1 MGTLFAYLYLWNILR
16 VPVRMKPRQS
26 EELINLFLF
35 MITSQTFIILAFRN
49 KVQTSLFRSLADK
62 RLQLTLLQ

>member
-35 MITSQTFIILAFRN
+35 MITSQTFIILTFRN
-49 KVQTSLFRSLADK
+49 KVQTSLFRLLADK
-62 RLQLTLLQ
+62 GLQLTLLQ